1 MPIHRKAQMNPK
13 KLLLPSLI
21 VSSLT
26 FAHAQDIRSGEDLL
40 RAMHDR
46 YAKSWYATLTF
57 DQKSTTYNTDGT
69 TKVEIWHEAADL
81 PAKLRIDVGSPSD
94 NNGFLLVDGTV
105 TSLRGGKETGS
116 RPLVNMLLVLGFDV
130 YRQAPE
136 TTAAVVKGDGY
147 DLTKIHEETWE
158 GQPVYVVGAAKG
170 DLKSKQ
176 FWVEENR
183 MLFVRLFEPTRTDAA
198 KFQDIRFEDYKP
210 LANAWLAERV
220 EVYVDNKEIF
230 SEEYFNIVG
239 NAKLALGTYDPNQFS
254 TTHWEKP

>member
-1 MPIHRKAQMNPK
+1 MNPK
-13 KLLLPSLI
+13 KLLLPLLV

-69 TKVEIWHEAADL
+69 TKVETWHEAADL
-81 PAKLRIDVGSPSD
+81 PGKLRIDVGNPSD
-94 NNGFLLVDGTV
+94 DNGFLLVDGTA
-105 TSLRGGKETGS
+105 TALRGGKDTGS

-136 TTAAVVKGDGY
+136 TTAAVVKGEGY

-158 GQPVYVVGAAKG
+158 GQPVYVVGASKG

-183 MLFVRLFEPTRTDAA
+183 MLFARLFEPTRADAA
-198 KFQDIRFEDYKP
+198 KFQDRFEDYKP

-220 EVYVDNKEIF
+220 EVYVDDKEVF
-230 SEEYFNIVG
+230 SEEYSNIEG
-239 NAKLALGTYDPNQFS
+239 NAKLAPGTYDPKQFS

>member
-1 MPIHRKAQMNPK
+1 
-13 KLLLPSLI
+13 
-21 VSSLT
+21 
-26 FAHAQDIRSGEDLL
+26 
-40 RAMHDR
+40 
-46 YAKSWYATLTF
+46 
-57 DQKSTTYNTDGT
+57 
-69 TKVEIWHEAADL
+69 
-81 PAKLRIDVGSPSD
+81 
-94 NNGFLLVDGTV
+94 
-105 TSLRGGKETGS
+105 
-116 RPLVNMLLVLGFDV
+116 
-130 YRQAPE
+130 
-136 TTAAVVKGDGY
+136 
-147 DLTKIHEETWE
+147 
-158 GQPVYVVGAAKG
+158 
-170 DLKSKQ
+170 